1 MCFIE
6 RKQQQGT
13 ILFTTY
19 PNNFTEK
26 QHFNIFKYEL
36 VIKKKLLDIK
46 KPIPFIEWAFTFF
59 IFSI

>member
-13 ILFTTY
+13 VLFTTS

-36 VIKKKLLDIK
+36 VIKKKVIRHK
-46 KPIPFIEWAFTFF
+46 KTHSFYRMGFHFF
-59 IFSI
+59 YF